1 MSPALCLATGSTKRR
16 AASAFFGGKPGS
28 LNDITITDPRGDV
41 CRPRSKEI
49 VRGIQRG
56 SVVRQRAGGGGGY
69 GDPRER
75 PVEQVLADVRNGFV
89 SLAKA
94 REDYF
99 VVIDPATLEADL
111 EATYRLRGS
120 PA

>member
-1 MSPALCLATGSTKRR
+1 MTAGRAEDADVARQIARALLDDHEMIASQMVEAIDRGVTEYADTGDAR
-16 AASAFFGGKPGS
+16 
-28 LNDITITDPRGDV
+28 
-41 CRPRSKEI
+41 
-49 VRGIQRG
+49 
-56 SVVRQRAGGGGGY
+56 
-69 GDPRER
+69 
-75 PVEQVLADVRNGFV
+75 QVLADVRNGFV